1 MQIKKKTYKLEIPRP
16 KISNISQDG
25 LLTIAWNIEM
35 LIPVKSR
42 SLYQDN
48 YYSSALDC
56 YKISPFKIAIEPAT

>member
-48 YYSSALDC
+48 YYSSSLDC
-56 YKISPFKIAIEPAT
+56 YNISPFKIAIEPAT